1 MGPRYQALT
10 YDLQLDL
17 RGGGLGP
24 PVVGAA
30 PVQPAV
36 RGRRRRQP
44 QGPLGRAGR
53 RRPRRHAEGGARG
66 EDRRVGPVLRRAAA
80 VVKAERD
87 EAVTSLIV
95 VPFCGRPVY

>member
-1 MGPRYQALT
+1 MGLLQQALT

-36 RGRRRRQP
+36 RGRRRRRQP

-66 EDRRVGPVLRRAAA
+66 EDGRVGPVLRRAAA
-80 VVKAERD
+80 VVEAERD
-87 EAVTSLIV
+87 E
-95 VPFCGRPVY
+95 

>member
-36 RGRRRRQP
+36 RGRRRCRQP

-66 EDRRVGPVLRRAAA
+66 EDGRVGPVLRRAAA
-80 VVKAERD
+80 VVEAERD
-87 EAVTSLIV
+87 I
-95 VPFCGRPVY
+95 FNCGTLLW